1 MQNELLNLS
10 CKQLRDKI
18 ASGQPARR
26 AKDLAAL
33 ELRDGR
39 NRPFPPSATREDD
52 MGNLAAL
59 GQFLSGVGVLLLGV
73 GLLWFV
79 SVYAEKNE

>member
-1 MQNELLNLS
+1 
-10 CKQLRDKI
+10 
-18 ASGQPARR
+18 
-26 AKDLAAL
+26 
-33 ELRDGR
+33 
-39 NRPFPPSATREDD
+39 